1 MHDFAVRE
9 GAVFDCSKH
18 DKPGRGSTLAAPP
31 GDCSTGRRPRIG
43 EGGTAV
49 ALGMLMSALPIV
61 AANPNPHFQRLG
73 GEAAVARLVDAFYRA
88 MDTRAD
94 ARAIRAMH
102 DADLADTK
110 AVLRIYLAE
119 WLGGPKRYT
128 AERGQ
133 PRLRRVHM
141 PFAIDANARDA
152 WLACMRQ
159 ALDEIGAEAA
169 LRDELLAAFAKVADH
184 LKNTDTD
191 STHRSH

>member
-1 MHDFAVRE
+1 MRDFE
-9 GAVFDCSKH
+9 GAAGALFDCSKH
-18 DKPGRGSTLAAPP
+18 DKPGRGATLAAPP
-31 GDCSTGRRPRIG
+31 GARCTGRRAPRG
-43 EGGTAV
+43 QGGTAV
-49 ALGMLMSALPIV
+49 ALGLFMSALPIV

-73 GEAAVARLVDAFYRA
+73 GEAAVVKLVDAFYRA
-88 MDTRAD
+88 MDLRED

-102 DADLADTK
+102 DADLAQTK

-141 PFAIDANARDA
+141 PFAIGASARDA

-159 ALDEIGAEAA
+159 ALDEIGTEAA

-191 STHRSH
+191 STHRSP